1 MKAFKKIATLFLSL
15 IVLLSSMSFTLN
27 RHLCMGEIEKVS
39 LFKEVEACKMHAKS
53 CHDDT
58 NESSKEDCCEN
69 EQLVVQ
75 GQDELT
81 KASIFKQPQP
91 EMSAVLYLLVAY
103 FTVNTFQPDV
113 VPHQHYAPPLIRQ
126 DIPVLIQSFLI

>member
-1 MKAFKKIATLFLSL
+1 MKAFQKIATLFLSL

-39 LFKEVEACKMHAKS
+39 LFKEVKACKMHAKS
-53 CHDDT
+53 CHDDKS
-58 NESSKEDCCEN
+58 ESSKKDCCEN
-69 EQLVVQ
+69 EQLIVQ

-103 FTVNTFQPDV
+103 FTVNTVQPDV